1 MTGTGPA
8 QAPDRTEEMMAVVD
22 TTWPPAEIRRADPFL
37 LRRGGGGGKRVSSA
51 SALRGEVTA
60 AQIDAAEAA
69 MREMGQVPLFSLRP
83 GDAALDAAL
92 EARGYT
98 VVDPV
103 WIYARDATEL
113 AELDKGDSP
122 ERVSLTAWEPLAIQ
136 REIWAAGGIGPAR
149 LEVMARAT
157 CPKTSLIGRYDNS
170 PGGTAYI
177 GIDGDIAML
186 HALEVA
192 PEVRGRGMG
201 RAMMIDAARW
211 ARDNGA
217 RELAV
222 VVTRANTGGNALYR
236 ALGMAQVGTYH
247 YRQGS

>member
-1 MTGTGPA
+1 
-8 QAPDRTEEMMAVVD
+8 MMSVVD
-22 TTWPPAEIRRADPFL
+22 TTWPPAEIRRADPFV
-37 LRRGGGGGKRVSSA
+37 LRRGSGGGKRVSSA

-92 EARGYT
+92 EARGYA
-98 VVDPV
+98 VFDPV
-103 WIYARDATEL
+103 WIYARATTEL
-113 AELDKGDSP
+113 AELDKGASP

-211 ARDNGA
+211 ARDQGA

-222 VVTRANTGGNALYR
+222 VVTRANAGGNALYR